1 MQLVLSLGK
10 MPLANALLTA
20 GQLREPETTYPLDL
34 AFCPKCTLVQI
45 TETVP
50 PDQLFAEYVYRSS
63 FSETMLKDSRELA
76 GQLMKSLSLN
86 ATSLVVEL
94 GSNDGYQ
101 LQFFVKE
108 GIPVLGID
116 PARNLARVA
125 EAKGVR
131 TLCDFFG
138 EKLAYELRLKG
149 SSADVVIAKNVLAHV
164 ADLNGFVEGIHILL
178 KKNGIAVMEVPYVKD
193 LIDRCEFDTIYHEHL
208 CYFSLTALDRLFRRH
223 KMVLTDVERTP
234 MHGGSLRLC
243 VAHRGQAQP
252 RDSVES
258 LLRDEV
264 EWKTNRVESYLV
276 FAREVKKIKASL
288 TSLLKSLKCEGNRI
302 AAYGAAAKGT
312 VLLNYCG
319 IGESL
324 IDFVVDV
331 SPHKQGRYMPGVH
344 LAIYPPSRLLKEM
357 PSYTLLLTWNLA
369 AEILG
374 QQAEYLRRGGM
385 FIIPIPEPRVVAATS

>member
-1 MQLVLSLGK
+1 